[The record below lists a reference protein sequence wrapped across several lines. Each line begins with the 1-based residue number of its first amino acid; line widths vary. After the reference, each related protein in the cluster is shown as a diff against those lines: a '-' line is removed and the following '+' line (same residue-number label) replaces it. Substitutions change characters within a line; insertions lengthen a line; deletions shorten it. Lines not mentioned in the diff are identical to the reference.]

1 MLRAAR
7 RRWPAAAC
15 PPAPPTSCPTR
26 GDPLGAIGRNSGSSV
41 AESAGAQTDSEWEA
55 CVSGNEGVLLV
66 REDTIIKGEIRNC
79 RHMEVYGYV
88 EGDVA
93 ADNLLVHP
101 SGRCFGTLQIGS
113 ADVHGTLQGDVTV
126 KNLINI
132 RSTGAV
138 N

>member
-1 MLRAAR
+1 MFE
-7 RRWPAAAC
+7 
-15 PPAPPTSCPTR
+15 
-26 GDPLGAIGRNSGSSV
+26 LGAGHGRASGRRDGKGDIG
-41 AESAGAQTDSEWEA
+41 
-55 CVSGNEGVLLV
+55 VSGNEGVLVV

-79 RHMEVYGYV
+79 RRMEVYGYV

-101 SGRCFGTLQIGS
+101 SGRCFGTVKIGS

-126 KNLINI
+126 KNLISI

-138 N
+138 SGSVRYGQMAM